1 MYEKTI
7 CNFVGNFY
15 ILMCWQVLEAN
26 VSLATLAESLQ
37 ELNFNRE
44 KEDFLKEET
53 EQVLS
58 KMQSSFEVSFGQ
70 VNSIYHIYIRH
81 NVLIGYV

>member
-7 CNFVGNFY
+7 CIFFGNS
-15 ILMCWQVLEAN
+15 ILLRWQVLEAN